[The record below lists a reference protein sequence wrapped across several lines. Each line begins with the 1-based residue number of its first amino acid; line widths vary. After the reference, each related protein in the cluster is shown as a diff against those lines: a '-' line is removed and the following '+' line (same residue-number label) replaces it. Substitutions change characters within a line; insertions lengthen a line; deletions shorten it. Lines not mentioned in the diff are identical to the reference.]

1 MLKIFQFQ
9 EDTEA
14 SLYGD
19 FKRIITYVKFVP
31 CIMQCVLLFEGKDYL
46 SLIHPTQFFLFLIYS

>member
-19 FKRIITYVKFVP
+19 FNPNLYGGGANLPPR
-31 CIMQCVLLFEGKDYL
+31 
-46 SLIHPTQFFLFLIYS
+46 QFFLLQFKNGWS